1 VEVSAQTAVVQTANA
16 EVASTI
22 SNEQVRQ
29 LPMLNRSPLGLLLTQ
44 PGVSSNARS
53 STTINGL
60 RPSYTNITI
69 DGINIQDNFIRT
81 NALDFLPN
89 MLLLDQVAE
98 FTVATSNTNAADG
111 NGAAQVKFV
120 TPSGTNTYKGAIYW
134 YNRNNVA
141 AANTWFNNRSGVASP
156 FLNQNQLGG
165 SFAGRI
171 VKDKLF
177 FYSNYEALRLR
188 QQSSYNHTIL
198 TSDARNGIM
207 SYKVGSAIQ
216 KVNVLTAAGVP
227 MDAKAK
233 AIIDQI
239 PDASNINNYDTGD
252 GLNTAGY
259 RFNVRNNRTRDN
271 VTFKSDYILS
281 PKNMFSGSILWNRDI
296 VDRPD
301 AATDFQ
307 VVPKVTNNNATKL
320 VSGTWR
326 WMPTSTITNE
336 FRGGVNLA
344 PAVFDTT
351 ETFGDYVTGL
361 PLVTNPQNTFRAQ
374 GRYTDTYNL
383 SDNVNWFRGKHNFT
397 FGMSWQNI
405 HADPYNDAGITP
417 TMNLGIS
424 TANTKGLT
432 TAQLAGISTADLGT
446 ANSLLA
452 LTGGFITSYSQTFNV
467 KDRTSGYVNGA
478 TNLRRLR
485 LQDWSFYFSDSWK
498 ITPRLTAT
506 LGTRW
511 EYWSPVTEAD
521 SLYLMPVVQGSLQ
534 QTMMSNAT
542 LDFAG
547 NSVGRPYYKKDR
559 NNFSPN
565 LGLAWQPFNDNGKT
579 VFRAGYSINYPNDE
593 LMASVRNSVG
603 TNDGLSSTATRSA
616 LTNTLSSLPTVTVPA
631 FKVPRSFA
639 DNYNS
644 NTQAAF
650 AMPDPNLATPYV
662 QQWSFGV
669 QREVLKGIL
678 EVRYVGNHATK
689 QIRGYDFNQVLIDD
703 ASVPGYLAA
712 FKAAK
717 RNGDLARTATGTFN
731 PAYNANVAGSVPL
744 PFFSQ
749 LASGGLLSN
758 ATIRNLID
766 TNAAGE
772 LANTY
777 QVNGLQGSVNFFRNP
792 YALGTNVLTNISSAT
807 YNGLQIDYRKN
818 MGHGVQVQGNYT
830 LAKSLSDSA
839 GDSQTRFEPFLDNA
853 NGRLEYGPSAFD
865 QRHVVHVNG
874 IWDLPIGKGR
884 MVDIQNPILNAVI
897 GGWST
902 SGIMTWTSGTPFSI
916 LSARGTLNRSA
927 RSGANTAS
935 TLVDGNALRSAMGVM
950 DTGNGPYFVNLANIG
965 SDGRG
970 VNADNTYTYY
980 SGQLFVQPGAG
991 QLGNLQRRMFYG
1003 PNYWN
1008 LDFSALKKFMITEKQ
1023 SLEVKMESFNFT
1035 NHPSFNVGDQTI
1047 TSTTFGK
1054 ITGTQSGRRVI
1065 QFGAYYKF

>member
-1 VEVSAQTAVVQTANA
+1 
-16 EVASTI
+16 
-22 SNEQVRQ
+22 
-29 LPMLNRSPLGLLLTQ
+29 
-44 PGVSSNARS
+44 
-53 STTINGL
+53 
-60 RPSYTNITI
+60 
-69 DGINIQDNFIRT
+69 
-81 NALDFLPN
+81 
-89 MLLLDQVAE
+89 
-98 FTVATSNTNAADG
+98 
-111 NGAAQVKFV
+111 
-120 TPSGTNTYKGAIYW
+120 
-134 YNRNNVA
+134 
-141 AANTWFNNRSGVASP
+141 
-156 FLNQNQLGG
+156 
-165 SFAGRI
+165 
-171 VKDKLF
+171 
-177 FYSNYEALRLR
+177 
-188 QQSSYNHTIL
+188 
-198 TSDARNGIM
+198 
-207 SYKVGSAIQ
+207 
-216 KVNVLTAAGVP
+216 
-227 MDAKAK
+227 
-233 AIIDQI
+233 
-239 PDASNINNYDTGD
+239 
-252 GLNTAGY
+252 
-259 RFNVRNNRTRDN
+259 
-271 VTFKSDYILS
+271 
-281 PKNMFSGSILWNRDI
+281 
-296 VDRPD
+296 
-301 AATDFQ
+301 
-307 VVPKVTNNNATKL
+307 
-320 VSGTWR
+320 
-326 WMPTSTITNE
+326 
-336 FRGGVNLA
+336 
-344 PAVFDTT
+344 
-351 ETFGDYVTGL
+351 
-361 PLVTNPQNTFRAQ
+361 
-374 GRYTDTYNL
+374 
-383 SDNVNWFRGKHNFT
+383 
-397 FGMSWQNI
+397 
-405 HADPYNDAGITP
+405 
-417 TMNLGIS
+417 
-424 TANTKGLT
+424 
-432 TAQLAGISTADLGT
+432 
-446 ANSLLA
+446 
-452 LTGGFITSYSQTFNV
+452 
-467 KDRTSGYVNGA
+467 
-478 TNLRRLR
+478 
-485 LQDWSFYFSDSWK
+485 
-498 ITPRLTAT
+498 
-506 LGTRW
+506 
-511 EYWSPVTEAD
+511 
-521 SLYLMPVVQGSLQ
+521 
-534 QTMMSNAT
+534 
-542 LDFAG
+542 
-547 NSVGRPYYKKDR
+547 
-559 NNFSPN
+559 
-565 LGLAWQPFNDNGKT
+565 
-579 VFRAGYSINYPNDE
+579 
-593 LMASVRNSVG
+593 
-603 TNDGLSSTATRSA
+603 
-616 LTNTLSSLPTVTVPA
+616 
-631 FKVPRSFA
+631 
-639 DNYNS
+639 
-644 NTQAAF
+644 
-650 AMPDPNLATPYV
+650 
-662 QQWSFGV
+662 
-669 QREVLKGIL
+669 
-678 EVRYVGNHATK
+678 
-689 QIRGYDFNQVLIDD
+689 
-703 ASVPGYLAA
+703 VPGYLAA